1 MATQPAQLTRSLPA
15 IAQDMHINGMW
26 LASLKAKCV
35 GRDPDAD
42 EDASWTLLETKQ
54 EALQAEFCDT
64 LHALTGLTWTRAC
77 NAMDAGGVA

>member
-1 MATQPAQLTRSLPA
+1 MATQLQPSIRNMNL

-26 LASLKAKCV
+26 LASLKAKCI
-35 GRDPDAD
+35 GRTPDAD
-42 EDASWTLLETKQ
+42 EDASWTLLEAKQ

-64 LHALTGLTWTRAC
+64 LHALTGLTWTRAI